1 MKYPYLITALALM
14 AWSAQSCKV
23 VPPQVATPQDS
34 SQWKTVD
41 DRIPEKVPPQDTV
54 EIKAFQLLKDTV
66 RVIAVGDIMMGT
78 NFPSPQYLPPG
89 NGSELFLSV
98 AEVLKRGDITFGNLE
113 GVVLDSGG
121 TQKSCK
127 NPDLCYLFRT
137 PESYVQNLV
146 DAGFNLLSTAN
157 NHGGDFGEE
166 GRLNTIRVLD
176 SMGIHHAGL
185 LLRPYTVFEIDHI
198 KFGFAAFAPNAG
210 TLSIHDSVT
219 ARKIVAHLDS
229 ISDIVIVSFHAGAE
243 GSKYQNVTRENETFY
258 GENRGNV
265 YQFSHDMIDHGADLV
280 FGHGPHITRATEVYN
295 RRFIAY
301 SLGNFCTY
309 ARFNLR
315 NENGYAPII
324 EVATNSQGEFIQGL
338 ITPIVQKG
346 WGGPT
351 VDEDK
356 RAIIK
361 IQELTAIDFP
371 ESQIKI
377 DPSGLIT
384 YIQD

>member
-1 MKYPYLITALALM
+1 MKYFYFTITLTFV
-14 AWSAQSCKV
+14 AWLAQSCKV
-23 VPPQVATPQDS
+23 IPPQVAAPQDS
-34 SQWKTVD
+34 SRMKTVD
-41 DRIPEKVPPQDTV
+41 DKIPTAITQDTV
-54 EIKAFQLLKDTV
+54 DIKTFRLLKDTV
-66 RVIAVGDIMMGT
+66 RIVGVGDIMMGT
-78 NFPSPQYLPPG
+78 NFPSAQYLPPAG
-89 NGSELFLSV
+89 GKELFLSV
-98 AEVLKRGDITFGNLE
+98 EEVLKRGDITFGNLE
-113 GVVLDSGG
+113 GVILDSGG
-121 TQKSCK
+121 IQKKCK

-137 PESYVQNLV
+137 PESYIQNLV

-166 GRLNTIRVLD
+166 GRLSTMRVLD

-185 LLRPYTVFEIDHI
+185 SQRPYVVFKIDHM
-198 KFGFAAFAPNAG
+198 KFGFAAFSPNAG

-219 ARKIVAHLDS
+219 ARTIVAHLDS
-229 ISDIVIVSFHAGAE
+229 ISDIVIVSIHAGAE
-243 GSKYQNVTRENETFY
+243 GRKYQNVTREKETFY

-280 FGHGPHITRATEVYN
+280 FGHGPHISRAIEVYKA
-295 RRFIAY
+295 RFIAY

-315 NENGYAPII
+315 DENGYAPII
-324 EVATNSQGEFIQGL
+324 ELVTNSKGEFIEGL

-346 WGGPT
+346 RGGPII
-351 VDEDK
+351 DEDK
-356 RAIIK
+356 RAIVK
-361 IQELTAIDFP
+361 IQELTSIDFP

-377 DPSGLIT
+377 DPSGLIS